1 MFLQDKIQ
9 SSVEWTKNAWIVNP
23 YRTRSDY
30 RRTTALTRHATMDA
44 ASHSVSRQTELKQKL
59 RKALED
65 GNEESCW
72 AMIERNSDVGK
83 VPQDIMKLLA
93 VNSRFYS
100 FMSHS
105 QRVTDYK
112 ADNWLLHEDEFYVH
126 WVGGGHNAFGA
137 MITGEELESSFFMY
151 QMEDT

>member
-1 MFLQDKIQ
+1 M
-9 SSVEWTKNAWIVNP
+9 
-23 YRTRSDY
+23 
-30 RRTTALTRHATMDA
+30 TRHATMDA
-44 ASHSVSRQTELKQKL
+44 ASHAVSRQTELKQKL

-65 GNEESCW
+65 GNAESCW
-72 AMIERNSDVGK
+72 ARIERSSDV
-83 VPQDIMKLLA
+83 DTMKLLA

-105 QRVTDYK
+105 QRVTDHM

-126 WVGGGHNAFGA
+126 WVGGGHNAVGA

-151 QMEDT
+151 QMDDTYDSDSEHETDAT

>member
-1 MFLQDKIQ
+1 MDALRTENQ
-9 SSVEWTKNAWIVNP
+9 NARAP
-23 YRTRSDY
+23 
-30 RRTTALTRHATMDA
+30 ALTRHATMDA
-44 ASHSVSRQTELKQKL
+44 ASHAVSRQTELKQKL

-105 QRVTDYK
+105 QRVTDHK

-126 WVGGGHNAFGA
+126 WVGGGHNAVGA

-151 QMEDT
+151 QMNDTDSDSD